1 MSQCRL
7 AQLSLLAAL
16 LGFNMM
22 PVLSGGAATAY
33 AADAASVRPEV
44 GKPLQTAQEDI
55 RKGKY
60 KDALAKIHEAEAIG
74 GRTAYENYMIDYMR
88 AAAAQGA
95 GDSALA
101 AKSYEAVLNSG
112 HVTGAA
118 QTKIVQ
124 ALGEL
129 YYQAKE
135 YSKAIVWLTRY
146 LNEGGDD
153 ARMRPLL
160 INAYYLS
167 GDYARASKETQAQIQ
182 ADEKAGR
189 TPGDE
194 QLQMLASCALKQND
208 KAGYVIALEKMLTY
222 HPKKELWIDLLTR
235 LENKTGFNDN
245 RLGLDVYRLK
255 LTVGAVRSANDFMNM
270 AELAL
275 QAGYPS
281 EARKIIDAAFKSGAF
296 GSGAEASRQKR
307 LQDLA
312 TKNAADDLKALP
324 QTEAEVSKAKDGTGM
339 VNAGYDYV
347 TTGQSEK
354 GIALMEQG
362 IAKGGLKH
370 PEDAK
375 LHLALAY
382 LQADKKSK
390 ALQALKTV
398 QGTDGTAEIAR
409 YWTIEIN
416 HPLN

>member
-1 MSQCRL
+1 MSQFKL
-7 AQLSLLAAL
+7 AHLGLLAAL

-22 PVLSGGAATAY
+22 STLPGGAATAY

-44 GKPLQTAQEDI
+44 GKPLQAAQEDI
-55 RKGKY
+55 KKGKY

-74 GRTAYENYMIDYMR
+74 GRTSYESYMIDYMR
-88 AAAAQGA
+88 AVAAQGA

-118 QTKIVQ
+118 QTKIIQ

-135 YSKAIVWLTRY
+135 YSKSIVWLTRY
-146 LNEGGDD
+146 INEGGDD
-153 ARMRPLL
+153 VRMRPLL
-160 INAYYLS
+160 TDAYYLS
-167 GDYARASKETQAQIQ
+167 GDYARASKEVQTQIQ

-189 TPGDE
+189 SPSDE
-194 QLQMLASCALKQND
+194 QLQMLASCAIKQND

-222 HPKKELWIDLLTR
+222 HPKKELWVDLLTR

-255 LTVGAVRSANDFMNM
+255 MTVGAVTSANDFMNM

-281 EARKIIDAAFKSGAF
+281 EARKIIDAAFKSGTF
-296 GSGAEASRQKR
+296 GSGAEAARQKR
-307 LQDLA
+307 LQALA
-312 TKNAADDLKALP
+312 AKDTADDLKALP
-324 QTEAEVSKAKDGTGM
+324 QTEAEVRKSKDGTGL
-339 VNAGYDYV
+339 VNVGYDYV
-347 TTGQSEK
+347 TTGQFDK

-362 IAKGGLKH
+362 IEKGNLKH
-370 PEDAK
+370 AEDAK

-382 LQADKKSK
+382 LQADKKAK
-390 ALQALKTV
+390 ALQTLKTV